1 MLAISSKMKTHP
13 RLAFVVPRFAESII
27 GGAETLVAKLA
38 ESLQLQGYQITILT
52 TCAIDNR
59 TWENHFE
66 PGSYQEF
73 GLSVKRFAVN
83 SRNLDRWIPLQ
94 IKVAEGMIL
103 PVKDQLDWMAE
114 SVNSETLYQYIIDH
128 QDKHDL
134 FIFAPY
140 LFGTTFWG
148 SLIVPEKSLLIPCL
162 HDESYAYTEV
172 IQSMFRQVKGFI
184 FNAKAEQ
191 DFAESLYGPLR
202 GGEVGMGFDVFEDN
216 YIQNLTPYFQN
227 SEPYLLYLGR
237 KETGKNLHL
246 LIDYFNQLQIPN
258 LKLVIAGG
266 GDFSDV
272 ADISKLKSGN
282 ILDLGRV
289 SEEDKSRLLK
299 YCLALCQ
306 PSTNESFSIVLME
319 AWQFSVPVIVHA
331 KCSVTKQHVLD
342 SQGGLYFSNPEELGA
357 TIKLLLNDQLLVQN
371 LGNNGRKY
379 LLDKY
384 NWPAVTERFQ
394 DLLPRLLA

>member
-1 MLAISSKMKTHP
+1 MNKHP
-13 RLAFVVPRFAESII
+13 KLAFVVPRFAESII

-38 ESLQLQGYQITILT
+38 ESLQSQGYQIDILT

-59 TWENHFE
+59 TWENHF
-66 PGSYQEF
+66 PAGNYQEF
-73 GLSVKRFAVN
+73 GLQVKRFEVN
-83 SRNLDRWIPLQ
+83 QRNLDIWIPLQ

-114 SVNSETLYQYIIDH
+114 SVNSQGLYQYIIDE
-128 QDKHDL
+128 QNNYDL

-148 SLIVPEKSLLIPCL
+148 SLIIPEKSLLIPCL

-191 DFAESLYGPLR
+191 DFAESLYGPLL
-202 GGEVGMGFDVFEDN
+202 GGEVGMGFDVLHN
-216 YIQNLTPYFQN
+216 SYIANLAPYF
-227 SEPYLLYLGR
+227 SEEVTYLLYLGR

-272 ADISKLKSGN
+272 ADLSLLKSGN

-289 SEEDKSRLLK
+289 SEEEKHRLLK

-319 AWQFSVPVIVHA
+319 AWQFSVPVLVHA
-331 KCSVTKQHVLD
+331 KCAVTKQHVID
-342 SQGGLYFSNPEELGA
+342 SQGGLYFASVTELGSV
-357 TIKLLLNDQLLVQN
+357 IKTLMEDSQLAETF
-371 LGNNGRKY
+371 GENGRKY
-379 LLDKY
+379 LLEKY

-394 DLLPRLLA
+394 DLLPKLLA